1 MTQTTPLPVTSQTV
15 LALEATAPVIEFRG
29 AGLTYPGPPPVA
41 AFKPC
46 DLNIERGEYV
56 AVVGPSGSGKSTF
69 LNITGLLDAP
79 TAGRYLF
86 DGVDVASLRD
96 AERAALRGR
105 RIGFVFQSF
114 HLLPHRSAQEN
125 VLLAMVY
132 NGIPRA
138 ERGARAREALIRV
151 GLGHRIDAT
160 PARLSGGER
169 QRVAIARAV
178 AARPALLL
186 CDEPTGNLDSVTAAT
201 VLATLDE
208 LHADGL
214 TVVVITHDPT
224 VAARAQR
231 TLTIHDGMLHDG
243 ALPEPPPR
251 DESASAPGDGRA
263 GGPA

>member
-1 MTQTTPLPVTSQTV
+1 MRRTPPVATPPVQLAAGTT
-15 LALEATAPVIEFRG
+15 VIECQ
-29 AGLTYPGPPPVA
+29 AVGLTYPGPPPVTA
-41 AFKPC
+41 LRPC
-46 DLNIERGEYV
+46 DLRVERGEYV

-69 LNITGLLDAP
+69 LNIVGLLDAP

-86 DGVDVASLRD
+86 DGMDVASLRD

-114 HLLPHRSAQEN
+114 HLLPHRSAEEN

-132 NGIPRA
+132 NVVPRT
-138 ERGARAREALIRV
+138 ERGRRAREALTRV

-160 PARLSGGER
+160 PSRLSGGER

-178 AARPALLL
+178 ATRPALLL
-186 CDEPTGNLDSVTAAT
+186 CDEPTGNLDSATAAT
-201 VLATLDE
+201 VLETLDE

-214 TVVVITHDPT
+214 TVLVITHDST

-231 TLTIHDGMLHDG
+231 TLTIRDGVLHDG
-243 ALPEPPPR
+243 ALTDPSPDKRPTEAAVGSR
-251 DESASAPGDGRA
+251 T
-263 GGPA
+263 GGTG